1 MTNLTK
7 EEYAKLHLKAKRG
20 LLTPEEQAVY
30 FEYREEQAGGCE
42 GKYAAPV
49 QPQTPPVQNVAYGQ
63 PQMQGA
69 PYGQPVYGA
78 PMGNQNPGAFSSRLW
93 AAGCVA
99 PVAGAPT

>member
-30 FEYREEQAGGCE
+30 FEYKEEQAE
-42 GKYAAPV
+42 AARVNTQPPV
-49 QPQTPPVQNVAYGQ
+49 QPQTPPVQNAAYGQ

-69 PYGQPVYGA
+69 PYGQPVYGDRK
-78 PMGNQNPGAFSSRLW
+78 S
-93 AAGCVA
+93 V
-99 PVAGAPT
+99 V